1 MYEPKFSCVKKILT
15 YLLMYHKILICIFIF
30 FFFRAIT
37 KTRLSF
43 ISTIETNARIFGKN
57 VSNTI
62 LSLDVVRL
70 QQENGRNIGYLV
82 GVRPL
87 GKIMKK
93 LREIN
98 IWGFRSSKSAIFCS
112 FRAFDNLN

>member
-15 YLLMYHKILICIFIF
+15 HLEVSKNTNLVFFI
-30 FFFRAIT
+30 FFRAIT

-43 ISTIETNARIFGKN
+43 TSTIETNARIFGKS
-57 VSNTI
+57 VSSTT
-62 LSLDVVRL
+62 LSSDVVRL

-82 GVRPL
+82 GVHPL
-87 GKIMKK
+87 GKTMKK

-98 IWGFRSSKSAIFCS
+98 F
-112 FRAFDNLN
+112 

>member
-15 YLLMYHKILICIFIF
+15 YLLMYHKILICIFI

-98 IWGFRSSKSAIFCS
+98 IWGFRSS
-112 FRAFDNLN
+112 N

>member
-15 YLLMYHKILICIFIF
+15 QLLKYLRILIWFFI
-30 FFFRAIT
+30 FFRAIT

-43 ISTIETNARIFGKN
+43 TSTIETNARIFGKS
-57 VSNTI
+57 VSSTT
-62 LSLDVVRL
+62 LSSDVVRL

-82 GVRPL
+82 GVHPL
-87 GKIMKK
+87 GKLMKE

-98 IWGFRSSKSAIFCS
+98 F
-112 FRAFDNLN
+112 